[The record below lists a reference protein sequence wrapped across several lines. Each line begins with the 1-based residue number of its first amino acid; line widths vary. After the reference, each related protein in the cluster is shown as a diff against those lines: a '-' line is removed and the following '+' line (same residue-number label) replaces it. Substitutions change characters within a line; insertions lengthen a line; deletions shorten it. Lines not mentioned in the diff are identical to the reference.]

1 MLGKGWTGKID
12 AKEQAGSSA
21 HAGALTERELE
32 VTKLLADGKS
42 NKEIATALSITTR
55 TVETHRANIM
65 RKLEINS
72 IVELVHYA
80 VRYKLVVP

>member
-1 MLGKGWTGKID
+1 MIRGPENT
-12 AKEQAGSSA
+12 GSSTA
-21 HAGALTERELE
+21 TVALTERELE
-32 VTKLLADGKS
+32 VTRLLAEGKS
-42 NKEIATALSITTR
+42 NKEVATALSITTR

-80 VRYKLVVP
+80 VRNKLVNP